1 MGFIRFI
8 AFSYCALFLF
18 IYTDNS
24 YANCGNTI
32 LCGGVSQYS
41 SLGYLSGIEVNSS
54 TPGQWVSVG
63 SVSLPKYSTMP
74 SQYNCNASSLCTFSG
89 VNIGYNGIS
98 WVRPF
103 VNLYNPQ
110 VTLTGDNGET
120 YTFQFALTF
129 PSEIILGMTSLNSA
143 NNRTWNVQLGTNTYP
158 SGPEKLPFTWTY
170 SDLNHGGYC
179 GALGNCQWFEMLYLH
194 TSTPNPTLWIK
205 IPSNLTASTFSFSNL
220 KMMTL
225 SNIAR
230 NNAGTASTPSVDAS
244 LYISGQFSLPQR
256 CYTNISTSN
265 ISFGDVKPNDPNGL
279 IGTKDVILTSN
290 CYNAPVGT
298 KHYIFLNNADNSLAF
313 SGGGD
318 ALYFP
323 YLTDSAGVPSFGIVA
338 GINNNPDCSFGSS
351 NARFR
356 KEYLMRTISS
366 LSKLTYND
374 AIKFGLCKFSNPTSY
389 GQQKGVIKITT
400 RWEKS

>member
-24 YANCGNTI
+24 YANCGSTI
-32 LCGGVSQYS
+32 LCGGASQYS
-41 SLGYLSGIEVNSS
+41 SLGYLSSIDVNSS

-74 SQYNCNASSLCTFSG
+74 SQYNCNSSPLCVFSG
-89 VNIGYNGIS
+89 VNIGNGGKS
-98 WVRPF
+98 WVQPF
-103 VNLYNPQ
+103 INLYNPQ
-110 VTLTGDNGET
+110 ATLTGDNGES

-129 PSEIILGMTSLNSA
+129 PSDIILGMTSLNSA
-143 NNRTWNVQLGTNTYP
+143 NNRAWHAQLGTTTYP
-158 SGPEKLPFTWTY
+158 AGPEKLPFTWTHP
-170 SDLNHGGYC
+170 DINHGGYC
-179 GALGNCQWFEMLYLH
+179 GSIANCQWFEMLYLH
-194 TSTPNPTLWIK
+194 TSTPSPTLWIK

-225 SNIAR
+225 SNIAK
-230 NNAGTASTPSVDAS
+230 NNAGTASTPSEDAS
-244 LYISGQFSLPQR
+244 LYISGTFSLPQR

-265 ISFGDVKPNDPNGL
+265 ISFGDVKPSDPNGL

-298 KHYIFLNNADNSLAF
+298 KHYIYLTNADNSLIYA
-313 SGGGD
+313 GNGYTLD
-318 ALYFP
+318 FP
-323 YLTDSAGVPSFGIVA
+323 YLVDSTGSPAIGIIA

-351 NARFR
+351 NAQFR
-356 KEYLMRTISS
+356 REYLMRTISS

-374 AIKFGLCKFSNPTSY
+374 TIKFGLCKFGIPTSY
-389 GQQKGVIKITT
+389 GQQKGAIKITT